1 MRRENSKI
9 AMHGNLHRPPK
20 SWRHGQ
26 FSLLLK
32 KWFSLVL
39 LCATTYVGLVM
50 PVCAQQN
57 YPTRPVRF
65 VVPFAPG
72 GSTDTLARTIGV
84 KLADALG
91 QQVVVDNR
99 TGANGDIG
107 MEIVARSR
115 PDGYTIVLGYIANL
129 AIAPSLYAKMPY
141 DPVKD
146 FAPITQPASSPNVL
160 TAHPSVQAKTL
171 QELIALAKA
180 KPGQISFAST
190 GVASVGHLTGELI
203 NNLAGIRMTHVP
215 YKGSGQAVTDILGGH
230 VQVMFSGFS
239 STLHHIRAG
248 KLRALAVTGPKRS
261 PALAEVP
268 TISEQGFPGVE
279 ATAWYGILA
288 PAGTPKPVVAQLHGD
303 LVRVLK
309 QPDVVQKL
317 DGLGFEIVGST
328 PEQFSAYIRTEI
340 KKWEKVVR
348 ASGAKPD

>member
-9 AMHGNLHRPPK
+9 AMHGTLHRPPK

-203 NNLAGIRMTHVP
+203 NNLAEIRMTHVP

>member
-1 MRRENSKI
+1 
-9 AMHGNLHRPPK
+9 
-20 SWRHGQ
+20 
-26 FSLLLK
+26 
-32 KWFSLVL
+32 LVL
-39 LCATTYVGLVM
+39 LCAALLGTGM
-50 PVCAQQN
+50 PAGAQQ

-72 GSTDTLARTIGV
+72 GSTDTLARTVGM
-84 KLADALG
+84 KLTDALG

-99 TGANGDIG
+99 PGANGDIG
-107 MEIVARSR
+107 MMIVAKAP

-146 FAPITQPASSPNVL
+146 FQPLTQPASSPNVL
-160 TAHPSVQAKTL
+160 TAHPSVPANSL

-180 KPGQISFAST
+180 KPGAVSFAST

-239 STLHHIRAG
+239 STLHHIKAG

-261 PALAEVP
+261 NALPQVA
-268 TISEQGFPGVE
+268 TIAEQGFPGVE

-288 PAGTPKPVVAQLHGD
+288 PAGTPKPVVTRLHGEM
-303 LVRVLK
+303 VKILK
-309 QPDVVQKL
+309 LTDVTQKL
-317 DGLGFEIVGST
+317 EGLGFEIVAST
-328 PEQFSAYIRTEI
+328 PEQLGAYIRSEI